1 VEGVV
6 GTIIRNFNSL
16 SSGERLFKRFDKVLA
31 EVQQQI
37 WRVQFYLSHC
47 VMFTTLWKCVY
58 VCANVQTLLAT
69 SVEGRSLRP
78 PFHKTSVGQ
87 TVEQYLST
95 TTLTQQVV
103 VRILR
108 VKVVSCS
115 TNLHAYKKRPQWGG
129 RRGRAAAPSGTL
141 QGAGFAG
148 R

>member
-1 VEGVV
+1 
-6 GTIIRNFNSL
+6 
-16 SSGERLFKRFDKVLA
+16 
-31 EVQQQI
+31 
-37 WRVQFYLSHC
+37 
-47 VMFTTLWKCVY
+47 MFTALWKCVY

-108 VKVVSCS
+108 VKD
-115 TNLHAYKKRPQWGG
+115 LHAYKKRPQ
-129 RRGRAAAPSGTL
+129 
-141 QGAGFAG
+141 
-148 R
+148 